1 MIATRTFMRN
11 CSRRNAD
18 EERRQGNLMPLSV
31 RKICYLIAT
40 LEIGGAEKQLLKL
53 TRGLDR
59 TRFFPVVIVLR
70 SGGALKKEFAESG
83 IKVRQVGKKFKL
95 DITFF
100 LRLVKFLKKEKPDIV
115 HTFMFTA
122 NTWGRLAAKAAGIRM
137 IFSSERC
144 VDLWK
149 RWYHKVIDKVLLKFT
164 CCTVANSFAVRDFYI
179 KLENIPPEKITVIPN
194 GIDVQDFDRYALSG
208 EKKKALNLENC
219 SFLIGAGGRFTS
231 QKGFVYLIQA
241 MPEVLK
247 VFPEA
252 KLIMVGDGP
261 LRVKLELRA
270 RQLGVRESVIF
281 TGYRKDIH
289 EILAATRM
297 VIVPSLFEG
306 MPNIV
311 LEAMALKKAVV
322 GSNIPEIAELIK
334 EGITGLLVP
343 VADFR
348 ALAEKI
354 IFLLGNPVLC
364 ENIGKRGYEFVKEN
378 FSVAKMV
385 QRYQQL
391 YESFLKGTD

>member
-1 MIATRTFMRN
+1 M
-11 CSRRNAD
+11 SD
-18 EERRQGNLMPLSV
+18 GV
-31 RKICYLIAT
+31 KKICYLIAT

-59 TRFFPVVIVLR
+59 TRFSPVVIVLR
-70 SGGALKKEFAESG
+70 SGGALKKEFEESG
-83 IKVRQVGKKFKL
+83 IRVREVGKKFKL

-100 LRLVKFLKKEKPDIV
+100 LRLIKFLKEEKPDIV
-115 HTFMFTA
+115 HTFMFTS
-122 NTWGRLAAKAAGIRM
+122 NTWGRLAAIAAGRRM
-137 IFSSERC
+137 IFASERC

-149 RWYHKVIDKVLLKFT
+149 RWYHRVIDKFLLEFT

-219 SFLIGAGGRFTS
+219 SFLLGAGGRFTS

-241 MPEVLK
+241 MPEVLRL
-247 VFPEA
+247 FPQA

-261 LRVKLELRA
+261 LRVKLELIA

-281 TGYRKDIH
+281 TGYRKDIY

-343 VADFR
+343 VADSR

-354 IFLLGNPVLC
+354 IFLLENPVLC
-364 ENIGKRGYEFVKEN
+364 ENIGKKGYEFVKEN
-378 FSVAKMV
+378 FSVAGMV
-385 QRYQQL
+385 ERYQQL
-391 YESFLKGTD
+391 YESFLKGMD